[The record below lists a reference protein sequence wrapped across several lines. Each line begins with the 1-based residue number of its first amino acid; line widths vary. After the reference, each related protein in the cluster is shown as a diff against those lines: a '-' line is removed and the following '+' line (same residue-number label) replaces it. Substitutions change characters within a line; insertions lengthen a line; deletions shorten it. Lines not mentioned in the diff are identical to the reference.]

1 MLNFL
6 MPLVKNPLARLLVSK
21 TIEKVSHH
29 LEKEKII
36 RVREIEAA
44 KTVSV
49 EQVRQQQ
56 HSIKDEILTFLVA
69 GILLACF
76 IPQTQPFMLQGFE
89 IMRTAPTEFWWA
101 VLICFSGSFG
111 LSTLRNIRNGK
122 KK

>member
-6 MPLVKNPLARLLVSK
+6 MPLVKNPLARLVVSK

-49 EQVRQQQ
+49 EQIKA
-56 HSIKDEILTFLVA
+56 STSSWKDEYLVLTF
-69 GILLACF
+69 GI
-76 IPQTQPFMLQGFE
+76 I
-89 IMRTAPTEFWWA
+89 
-101 VLICFSGSFG
+101 LICHFLPFTQDYMERGWTILSKADPLFWYSILALISGSFG
-111 LSTLRNIRNGK
+111 LNLTNKIRNGK